1 MNSAASDWRNQVLV
15 NAFVER
21 EPDERMKR
29 LYDEIVGAK
38 ESMIDTWRGVG
49 DEFLPKRVLY
59 LKNLMTRVEERLT
72 RRDLGDRSVVI
83 WERNLMDAMVKDL
96 EQDYYYHQGLK
107 RKSEDQFKSL
117 TKPPSKGTPSK
128 LARAAEEEFDKEEVE
143 LVYILAL
150 RYLEII
156 CY

>member
-1 MNSAASDWRNQVLV
+1 MLV

-38 ESMIDTWRGVG
+38 ESMIDTRRGVG

-83 WERNLMDAMVKDL
+83 
-96 EQDYYYHQGLK
+96 
-107 RKSEDQFKSL
+107 
-117 TKPPSKGTPSK
+117 
-128 LARAAEEEFDKEEVE
+128 
-143 LVYILAL
+143 
-150 RYLEII
+150 
-156 CY
+156 